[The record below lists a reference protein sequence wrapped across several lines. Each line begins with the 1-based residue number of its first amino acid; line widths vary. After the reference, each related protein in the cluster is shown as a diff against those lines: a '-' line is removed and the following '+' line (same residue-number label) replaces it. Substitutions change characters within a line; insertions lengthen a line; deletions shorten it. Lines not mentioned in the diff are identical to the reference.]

1 MTEST
6 QSLETSETTK
16 QPPNDDAA
24 VSPRA
29 RLAELLSEGES
40 QDEGNAGES
49 QQNAE
54 PKAGEPK
61 GKPKLLKDLAERL
74 SVSDADLYDV
84 EVPMPNGKAVKLG
97 ALKDAHAK
105 QDDFTV
111 RELAFEERVAKQE
124 AEWTRAQTEMQALMS
139 QLDPKAIKPEL
150 REKVRQQIA
159 ADVTRE
165 RKRVLEVIPE
175 WSNET
180 VREADLGAM
189 VEYLKDF
196 GMHESFLTATMNH
209 KLFRMVRSA
218 TLQKQRIE
226 KALAGITPIK
236 KPSTTGRSAAGNG
249 AARKPDIQPQ
259 ASARV
264 TARDRLNQ
272 ALTVSR

>member
-1 MTEST
+1 MTELT
-6 QSLETSETTK
+6 QRSETSEQ

-24 VSPRA
+24 VSPRE
-29 RLAELLSEGES
+29 RLAALLNEGES
-40 QDEGNAGES
+40 HDEGNAGES

-54 PKAGEPK
+54 PKAGESK

-97 ALKDAHAK
+97 ALKDAHANA
-105 QDDFTV
+105 DDFTV

-124 AEWTRAQTEMQALMS
+124 AEWTRGQTELQELLG

-150 REKVRQQIA
+150 REKVRQKVEASLKQE
-159 ADVTRE
+159 RE
-165 RKRVLEVIPE
+165 LTLKTIPE
-175 WSNET
+175 WQNET
-180 VREADLGAM
+180 VRVADLGAM

-196 GMHESFLTATMNH
+196 GIHESFLTATMNH
-209 KLFRMVRSA
+209 KLFRLVRSA

-226 KALAGITPIK
+226 KALAKVEVVK
-236 KPSTTGRSAAGNG
+236 KPSTTGKSAAGNG
-249 AARKPDIQPQ
+249 AAKKLDIKPQ
-259 ASARV
+259 AHGRV

-272 ALTVSR
+272 ALNLNSR